1 VANLEF
7 KGGAALWNLGIHME
21 AMPRTTI
28 GTAILVD
35 ASLMT
40 LIKVQ
45 SVLVEGQTQ
54 CFILQ
59 FIPKETLGIFNIYAA
74 FTSQEHKRMWFNL
87 AKNMPLVDHWILA
100 DDFNMRHEEILAW
113 QQLTIHLRV
122 EDVWYLDSFC
132 KNTKKMFTFDNGVR
146 KPKRHSHTSTISMY
160 LQVRTIGEPARR

>member
-1 VANLEF
+1 
-7 KGGAALWNLGIHME
+7 
-21 AMPRTTI
+21 
-28 GTAILVD
+28 
-35 ASLMT
+35 MT

-74 FTSQEHKRMWFNL
+74 FTSQERKPMWFNL

-100 DDFNMRHEEILAW
+100 DDFNMREQDVTLNTWTNRNMRHEEISAW
-113 QQLTIHLRV
+113 QQLTIHLGV

-132 KNTKKMFTFDNGVR
+132 QNTKKMFIFYNGVGE
-146 KPKRHSHTSTISMY
+146 PKRHSHTSTISMY
-160 LQVRTIGEPARR
+160 LQVRTIGEVTRR